1 MSSSQELEVKFW
13 VADLGQIAARLQSQQ
28 ARLTQARLYER
39 NLRFDRPD
47 GSLESSLQVLR
58 LRQDTEAR
66 LTYKGPGVERQGVQ
80 VRTELEVQ
88 VDDFA
93 QAQALLEALGYQVS
107 WIYEKYRAVYQLGRV
122 MVTLD
127 EMPYGD
133 FVEVEGPDAAS
144 IQAASL
150 ALQLDWSARVTS
162 SYAGLFRR
170 LQQALAL
177 EMQDLTFENFKS
189 LQIDLGLLGLRYADG

>member
-1 MSSSQELEVKFW
+1 MSSSQELEVKFL
-13 VADLGQIAARLQSQQ
+13 VADLGQIAARLQAQP

-58 LRQDTEAR
+58 LRQDTAAR
-66 LTYKGPGVERQGVQ
+66 LTYKGPGVVRQGVQ

-88 VDDFA
+88 VDDFG

-107 WIYEKYRAVYQLGRV
+107 WMYEKYRAVYQLGQV
-122 MVTLD
+122 AVTLD

-133 FVEVEGPDAAS
+133 FVEIEGPDAAS
-144 IQAASL
+144 IQAASQV
-150 ALQLDWSARVTS
+150 LQLAWPARVTS
-162 SYAGLFRR
+162 SYAGLFWG
-170 LQQALAL
+170 LQQALGL
-177 EMQDLTFENFKS
+177 QFRDLTFENFKA
-189 LQIDLGLLGLRYADG
+189 LQIDLGLLGLGYADG